1 MAEKRHAE
9 WIQWS
14 VNWIILPFSAVVAVL
29 FFIAVDDMMGDN
41 INEIVRNIVQVLAAI
56 AGFIFC
62 IGFTSYISKKLHTS
76 ENEFEIE
83 ERTTRAN
90 KTLQDIIAGKSPKPY
105 FIYLRSFKLENLEG
119 FWYAKTNYDPDF
131 LFSTTIDDELT
142 YAFEK
147 VGADF
152 ICLGDN
158 KESKV
163 GAARINTS
171 DQDWQATVQLLVHRA
186 TGIIICI
193 GHTESLLEEIRYIH
207 NDPLLLDK
215 TAFIMLPWESFPLYF
230 LLWQD
235 AVEKLGTI
243 GAKLPKYQRHGAIFN
258 LQGKSSPILGY
269 IKNST
274 HFAKIIL
281 DIIPQK

>member
-14 VNWIILPFSAVVAVL
+14 VNWIIFPFSALVGVL

-41 INEIVRNIVQVLAAI
+41 INETVRNIVQVLAAI

-62 IGFTSYISKKLHTS
+62 IGFTSFISKKLHTS
-76 ENEFEIE
+76 ENGFEIE
-83 ERTTRAN
+83 ERTARAN
-90 KTLQDIIAGKSPKPY
+90 KTLQDIIAGKNPKPY

-119 FWYAKTNYDPDF
+119 FWYSKTNHDPDF

-142 YAFEK
+142 YTFEK
-147 VGADF
+147 VGTDF

-158 KESKV
+158 SEAKV

-171 DQDWQATVQLLVHRA
+171 DLDWQATIQLLAHRA

-207 NDPLLLDK
+207 SNPLLLNK
-215 TAFIMLPWESFPLYF
+215 TAFIMLPLEAF
-230 LLWQD
+230 LLYYPLWHD
-235 AVEKLGTI
+235 AVEKLGVI
-243 GAKLPKYQRHGAIFN
+243 GAKFPEYRKEGAIFN
-258 LQGKSSPILGY
+258 LQGQSSPILGY
-269 IKNST
+269 IKNSA
-274 HFAKIIL
+274 HFTRTIL